1 MSFAARRQEVD
12 TPWVSVHAGTARMA
26 VLLAALSLM
35 GARGAAA
42 QSLLERSPNV
52 TGGWVGAPGAL
63 HFNFLHRFSSGSAP
77 ARKVTSSPTFLVAA
91 GLPWNTLVGFNYA
104 TNSDLAPRY
113 PNEYELLARW
123 APLSRDGGFL
133 ADVGVQGSYNVA
145 AQSADAELS
154 LARAIGPVRI
164 IGAGRILADALGGGE
179 SKLAAA
185 GGAVL
190 RLGRFVAIA
199 GDYASMIDRP
209 RGAKPAWGA
218 ALQLAIPYSPHTF
231 SIQATNANT
240 ATLQGS
246 SVGHDEVRYGFEF
259 TIPVTLGRYFGRRAR
274 TAQRDTIVRIAVDS
288 AAVES
293 ADTVAH
299 AMPAVE
305 GPAEQPTPAP
315 SPVPTDTTRRT
326 VTADS
331 APPAAATTPS
341 RAAAQ
346 PSRPRPR
353 PTVARAAMKQL
364 VFTPKRI
371 EIAAGST
378 VAWRNDDPLPHTVT
392 ADDGRWTSGIIE
404 PGATWRRRFDRPGTY
419 AFHCDPHPFMKG
431 VVVVK

>member
-1 MSFAARRQEVD
+1 MSFAARRPLFDIPRACDIPRGACV
-12 TPWVSVHAGTARMA
+12 TALVA
-26 VLLAALSLM
+26 VLSVT
-35 GARGAAA
+35 GARAAAA

-123 APLSRDGGFL
+123 APLSRDGGFV
-133 ADVGVQGSYNVA
+133 ADVGVEGAYNVA

-164 IGAGRILADALGGGE
+164 IGAGRFLSDALGRGE
-179 SKLAAA
+179 SKFAAA

-190 RLGRFVAIA
+190 RLGRWIAVA
-199 GDYASMIDRP
+199 GDYAAMFERP
-209 RGAKPAWGA
+209 TGVEPAWGA

-231 SIQATNANT
+231 SLQATNANT
-240 ATLQGS
+240 ATLHGS

-274 TAQRDTIVRIAVDS
+274 TAQRDTTVRIAVDS
-288 AAVES
+288 AVMGP

-299 AMPAVE
+299 AMPVE
-305 GPAEQPTPAP
+305 APVEQPTPVP
-315 SPVPTDTTRRT
+315 SPTPADTARAM

-331 APPAAATTPS
+331 VPPAAATTPS
-341 RAAAQ
+341 RAPIKAQ
-346 PSRPRPR
+346 QARSRNAI
-353 PTVARAAMKQL
+353 VRAAMKQL

-371 EIAAGST
+371 EIATGST

-392 ADDGRWTSGIIE
+392 ADDGQWTSGIIE

-431 VVVVK
+431 VIVVK

>member
-1 MSFAARRQEVD
+1 MAALL
-12 TPWVSVHAGTARMA
+12 A
-26 VLLAALSLM
+26 VLTLL
-35 GARGAAA
+35 GAREAAA

-91 GLPWNTLVGFNYA
+91 GLPWNALAGFNYA

-133 ADVGVQGSYNVA
+133 ADVGIEGAYNIA
-145 AQSADAELS
+145 ARSADAELS
-154 LARAIGPVRI
+154 LARAVGPLRL
-164 IGAGRILADALGGGE
+164 IGAGRVFSDAGGGGE
-179 SKLAAA
+179 AKFAAA
-185 GGAVL
+185 GGAVI
-190 RLGRFVAIA
+190 RLGRFVAVA
-199 GDYASMIDRP
+199 GDYASMIERP
-209 RGAKPAWGA
+209 LGLEPVWGA

-231 SIQATNANT
+231 SLQATNANT

-274 TAQRDTIVRIAVDS
+274 TAQRDTTVRIAVDS
-288 AAVES
+288 LGLGPADAVG
-293 ADTVAH
+293 H

-305 GPAEQPTPAP
+305 APVEQPTPAP
-315 SPVPTDTTRRT
+315 SAAPTDTARRT

-331 APPAAATTPS
+331 VPPATATQPS

-346 PSRPRPR
+346 PARPRPR

-371 EIAAGST
+371 EIAAGT
-378 VAWRNDDPLPHTVT
+378 TIAWRNDDPLPHTVT
-392 ADDGRWTSGIIE
+392 ADDGKWTSGIIE

-419 AFHCDPHPFMKG
+419 SFHCDPHPFMKG
-431 VVVVK
+431 IVVVK